1 MLTTRPDKHLYLDM
15 DGYLHIFWDFTEEI
29 GGSLDVYKHH
39 FLWDKTGRASESISS
54 HIQH

>member
-29 GGSLDVYKHH
+29 GSSLDVYKHH
-39 FLWDKTGRASESISS
+39 FLYKTGRASESISS